1 MFLLEMRLILNSE
14 GEPDK
19 SVDDWPTEAKEKEVL
34 VLDGDQG
41 EGELDLI
48 YIQLTSDFILLWCV
62 LHLQEEV
69 EPLKEHPV
77 EAGQVEEVGE
87 GEGGAEQGLRKVRR
101 HLKVVKVVSMVNMAK
116 KIKVAKVVKM
126 SKTV

>member
-1 MFLLEMRLILNSE
+1 MRLILNSE

-19 SVDDWPTEAKEKEVL
+19 SVDDWPAEAKEKKVL

-41 EGELDLI
+41 ERELDLV
-48 YIQLTSDFILLWCV
+48 YIQFTFPLTVIWYL

-87 GEGGAEQGLRKVRR
+87 GEGGAEKGLSKVRR
-101 HLKVVKVVSMVNMAK
+101 HLEVVKVVSMVNMTK

>member
-19 SVDDWPTEAKEKEVL
+19 SVDDWSAKAKEKKVL

-41 EGELDLI
+41 ERELDLV
-48 YIQLTSDFILLWCV
+48 YIQFTSPPFVPCV

-69 EPLKEHPV
+69 EPLEEHPV
-77 EAGQVEEVGE
+77 KAGQVEEVGE
-87 GEGGAEQGLRKVRR
+87 GEGGAEKGLRKFGR
-101 HLKVVKVVSMVNMAK
+101 HLQVVKVVKVAK
-116 KIKVAKVVKM
+116 KIKVVRVVRVIKM
-126 SKTV
+126 SKTF

>member
-1 MFLLEMRLILNSE
+1 M
-14 GEPDK
+14 P
-19 SVDDWPTEAKEKEVL
+19 
-34 VLDGDQG
+34 
-41 EGELDLI
+41 
-48 YIQLTSDFILLWCV
+48 CV

-69 EPLKEHPV
+69 EPLEEHPV

-87 GEGGAEQGLRKVRR
+87 GEGGAEQGLCKVRW
-101 HLKVVKVVSMVNMAK
+101 HLEVVKLVSMVNMAK